1 MNIKLN
7 TIPLNVIN
15 LNANSVVIKK
25 IIRYVPDDQIPET
38 HIEFYS
44 DSEIFLALDGG
55 FYTKL

>member
-15 LNANSVVIKK
+15 LNSDSVVIKK

-38 HIEFYS
+38 HIEFQS

>member
-38 HIEFYS
+38 HIEFHS